1 VSWWTVGGETT
12 SSQPATTVA
21 ALDSAGD
28 PLVDLYATKG
38 YAVSPYAP
46 FVQSVVTKTMEQ
58 WSKDVPA
65 DCVFLDQLGAR
76 PWRYDFNPA
85 EPSPLAYY
93 DGWIANFAPYADRC
107 LMAEDGWDRLAA
119 TFAGFHGSAL
129 AVQLERQQPDEIYGA
144 GNWRPY
150 PLALWLFH
158 DKVLTYQHDLYDGTM
173 TTSAQVL
180 TWNMAF
186 GNVLSY
192 AWNNWARTLDSPWL
206 TLVASFQKTLGP
218 LYAGKAFTSWKDVA
232 DGITESA
239 FGSFVVTANWTDS
252 TYQGI
257 AAHGFAAHAP
267 GIVAGAFAGSLG
279 GVPLSAGTHY
289 VLVNGLEVSQPVG
302 PDTDLGIEVP
312 AGTTPRARA
321 LSPSGIVLGEVP
333 AQLHGSMLVFH
344 YGSTYGA
351 EPVGS
356 YRLG

>member
-1 VSWWTVGGETT
+1 
-12 SSQPATTVA
+12 
-21 ALDSAGD
+21 
-28 PLVDLYATKG
+28 
-38 YAVSPYAP
+38 
-46 FVQSVVTKTMEQ
+46 MEQ
-58 WSKDVPA
+58 WREDVPA
-65 DCVFLDQLGAR
+65 DCVFLDQIGAR

-129 AVQLERQQPDEIYGA
+129 SVQLERQQPDEIYGA

-192 AWNNWARTLDSPWL
+192 AWNNWAGSLDSPWL
-206 TLVASFQKTLGP
+206 TLVSSFQKTLGP
-218 LYAGKAFTSWKDVA
+218 LYAGQPFTSWRDLA

-252 TYQGI
+252 PYQGI
-257 AAHGFAAHAP
+257 AAHGFAARAP
-267 GIVAGAFAGSLG
+267 GIVAGAFTGSLG

-302 PDTDLGIEVP
+302 ADTDLGIEVP
-312 AGTTPRARA
+312 AGTTPRATA
-321 LSPSGIVLGEVP
+321 LSLRGTVLGEVP
-333 AQLHGSMLVFH
+333 AQPHGSTLVFH
-344 YGSTYGA
+344 YGSTYGT